1 MAAQKLDGLG
11 DNKASAERI
20 ALAKAASTVK
30 TDKDMESYGK
40 RLQELGI
47 DASKVNQVKKN
58 IRKMN
63 KM

>member
-11 DNKASAERI
+11 DNKTSAERI

-30 TDKDMESYGK
+30 TDKDMETYGN
-40 RLQELGI
+40 RLSELGI
-47 DASKVNQVKKN
+47 AQNRIKEIKKN